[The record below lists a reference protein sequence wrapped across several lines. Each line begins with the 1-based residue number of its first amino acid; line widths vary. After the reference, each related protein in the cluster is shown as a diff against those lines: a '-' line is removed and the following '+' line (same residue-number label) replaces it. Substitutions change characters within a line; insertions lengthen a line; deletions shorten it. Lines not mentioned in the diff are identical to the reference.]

1 MVIEIII
8 VYIIKQLLKHFH
20 GNTVIFY
27 SLSVMYIQIIKFD
40 SWVAYV
46 ESRVRKYQFLRTAV
60 LMLSHSNFYCSFNAK
75 PQLLMGCLWSGLMVR
90 QVIKGRSKKTQ
101 TIDMEDDLVL

>member
-1 MVIEIII
+1 
-8 VYIIKQLLKHFH
+8 
-20 GNTVIFY
+20 
-27 SLSVMYIQIIKFD
+27 MYIQIIKFD

-46 ESRVRKYQFLRTAV
+46 ESCVRKYQFLRTAV

-90 QVIKGRSKKTQ
+90 QVIKGCSKKTQ